1 MKVFVILIAFFF
13 SSASIAQCVL
23 PNQDGTLVFTPDT
36 VQSCTGYWLI
46 PSSEYSAYLSVVEL
60 DAADFTTA
68 FLWGFG
74 VVVMF
79 SGLAYPVAL
88 AKRLIG
94 KI

>member
-1 MKVFVILIAFFF
+1 MKVLAALIAFLF
-13 SSASIAQCVL
+13 SSNSIAQCVL
-23 PNQDGTLVFTPDT
+23 PDQGGSLIFTADT

-46 PSSEYSAYLSVVEL
+46 PASEYSAYLSVVEVS
-60 DAADFTTA
+60 AADFTTA

-74 VVVMF
+74 VVIMF
-79 SGLAYPVAL
+79 AGLAYPVAI